1 MPGIQTLLPQVG
13 DSTIA
18 IAAALV
24 LFLWPARD
32 RGGRR
37 TTVLDWR
44 HAAGI
49 PWDILVLFGGGLS
62 LAAAFGFTGLTE
74 WLGGELTVLDGLPDW
89 LIIASVATTFVFVTE
104 ITSNT
109 ATATLGLPVM
119 SALGPAV
126 GVEPLALMTAAAM
139 SSSMAFM
146 LPVATPPN
154 AIVFGTGYIQPV
166 QMSRAG
172 FWLNWLG
179 IVVITIAVSILT
191 G

>member
-1 MPGIQTLLPQVG
+1 M
-13 DSTIA
+13 
-18 IAAALV
+18 
-24 LFLWPARD
+24 
-32 RGGRR
+32 
-37 TTVLDWR
+37 
-44 HAAGI
+44 
-49 PWDILVLFGGGLS
+49 
-62 LAAAFGFTGLTE
+62 
-74 WLGGELTVLDGLPDW
+74 
-89 LIIASVATTFVFVTE
+89 IIASVATTFVFVTE